1 MKIVTIVGARP
12 QFIKAASVSA
22 RLRKKIGVSE
32 ILVHTGQHYDDSM
45 SGIFFDELEIPRPN
59 YNLEVGGGSHGQN
72 TGRMIEKIE
81 NVLFQEKPDWL
92 LVYGDTDSTL
102 AGAIAAC
109 KLDIPIAHVEA
120 GLRSFN
126 RRMPEEMNRIL
137 TDHASTHLFAPT
149 QTAIDQLESEGI
161 SREDVT
167 FSGDVMFDTAIH
179 FGNIASQRSQILS
192 LLDLSRKGY
201 VLATIHRKENTD
213 DAERLSGIMDGLSR
227 VSCPV
232 ILPLHPR
239 TRKKLIEFQIQTPS
253 GVRLVDPVGY
263 LDMALLEQAA
273 CVIAT
278 DSGGVQKEAFFHG
291 VPCVTLR
298 DETEW
303 AELVAVGANCLA
315 GAEPKKIGDFIES
328 MMMTEVPSLNLYG
341 EGDASAVIANFFELH
356 A

>member
-1 MKIVTIVGARP
+1 MKILTVVGARP
-12 QFIKAASVSA
+12 QFIKAASVSSSLSA
-22 RLRKKIGVSE
+22 ISNLTEVI
-32 ILVHTGQHYDDSM
+32 VHTGQHYDEAM
-45 SGIFFDELEIPRPN
+45 SGVFFEELGIPAPN
-59 YNLEVGGGSHGQN
+59 YNLGVGGGSHGQN
-72 TGRMIEKIE
+72 TGRMIEHIE
-81 NVLFQEKPDWL
+81 QVLLNEKPDWL

-109 KLDIPIAHVEA
+109 KLNIPIAHIEA

-126 RRMPEEMNRIL
+126 RKMPEEMNRIL

-161 SREDVT
+161 AREDVT

-179 FGNIASQRSQILS
+179 FGNIAAQKSQILS
-192 LLDLSRKGY
+192 QLNFSRKEY

-213 DAERLSGIMDGLSR
+213 NAERLSGIMDGLSR

-239 TRKKLIEFQIQTPS
+239 TSKKLIEFKIQIPS
-253 GVRLVDPVGY
+253 SVRIIDPVGY

-273 CVIAT
+273 RVIAT

-303 AELVAVGANCLA
+303 TELVAVGANCLA
-315 GAEPKKIGDFIES
+315 GAEPRKISDFIES
-328 MMMTEVPSLNLYG
+328 MMMTEIPRLNLYG
-341 EGDASAVIANFFELH
+341 QGDASAIIANFFESRI
-356 A
+356 

>member
-1 MKIVTIVGARP
+1 MKILTVVGARP

-22 RLRKKIGVSE
+22 KLRAKENLSE
-32 ILVHTGQHYDDSM
+32 VIIHTGQHYDESM
-45 SGIFFDELEIPRPN
+45 SGVFFGELGIPVPD
-59 YNLEVGGGSHGQN
+59 YNLGVGGGSHGQN
-72 TGRMIEKIE
+72 TGRMIERIE
-81 NVLFQEKPDWL
+81 QVLLDEKPDWL

-126 RRMPEEMNRIL
+126 RKMPEEMNRIL
-137 TDHASTHLFAPT
+137 TDHAATHLFAPT
-149 QTAIDQLESEGI
+149 QAAIDQLAKEGI
-161 SREDVT
+161 SGERVS
-167 FSGDVMFDTAIH
+167 FSGDVMFDTALH
-179 FGNIASQRSQILS
+179 FGGLAKERSTILS
-192 LLDLSRKGY
+192 VLGMDGRDY

-213 DAERLSGIMDGLSR
+213 DAHRLSEIMDGLSR
-227 VSCPV
+227 LSCSV

-239 TRKKLIEFQIQTPS
+239 TRKKLDEFQIRMPS
-253 GVRLVDPVGY
+253 NLAVIDPVGY
-263 LDMALLEQAA
+263 LDMIRLEQGAT
-273 CVIAT
+273 VIAT

-303 AELVAVGANCLA
+303 TELVTIGANRLA
-315 GAEPKKIGDFIES
+315 GADSNKIKSLVEES
-328 MMMTEVPSLNLYG
+328 MHASVPQVSLYG
-341 EGDASAVIANFFELH
+341 SGNASELISGFFERQ